1 MDTPSSIIPFH
12 HQSFGELRV
21 SGDCENPMFV
31 ATDVCRS
38 LEIKNPSD
46 ALKRLED
53 DERGLVSIYTP
64 GGEQRVLAV
73 TFPGLLSLI
82 LGSRKP
88 EAREYKR
95 WVTHDVLP
103 TIHTHGGYLTPQKV
117 EEVLTDPDTII
128 RLATELKNER
138 SHSRALEES
147 VSLLADENERMLPAA
162 RQAEAFLDSRGDY
175 TVTQAAGLLSQ
186 VDRAM
191 TRKRLFTLLRADE
204 MVEKR
209 SNRATAKA
217 VDRGYLRNVAASYFD
232 RDGERRLRDPYAVVT
247 PKGLDWMARRYC
259 PAPSQPALAL
269 DCGVM

>member
-1 MDTPSSIIPFH
+1 MDTPSDIVPF
-12 HQSFGELRV
+12 SNAEFGQLRALNIE
-21 SGDCENPMFV
+21 GEPWFV
-31 ATDVCRS
+31 AADPCS
-38 LEIKNPSD
+38 
-46 ALKRLED
+46 ALGHTNVSVALSRLDD
-53 DERGLVSIYTP
+53 DEKAKFNLGLP
-64 GGEQRVLAV
+64 GGATNCVS
-73 TFPGLLSLI
+73 FPGLLSLI

-103 TIHTHGGYLTPQKV
+103 AIHTHGGYLTPQKV

-138 SHSRALEES
+138 SRSRVLEES

>member
-1 MDTPSSIIPFH
+1 MDTPTDIVPF
-12 HQSFGELRV
+12 SNAEFGQLRPLNIE
-21 SGDCENPMFV
+21 GEPWFV
-31 ATDVCRS
+31 AAAPCS
-38 LEIKNPSD
+38 
-46 ALKRLED
+46 ALGHTHGRVALSRLDD
-53 DERGLVSIYTP
+53 DEKAKFNLGLP
-64 GGEQRVLAV
+64 GGATNCVS
-73 TFPGLLSLI
+73 FPGLLSLI

-103 TIHTHGGYLTPQKV
+103 AIHTHGGYLTPQKV

-138 SHSRALEES
+138 SRSRVLEES

>member
-1 MDTPSSIIPFH
+1 MDTPTDIVPF
-12 HQSFGELRV
+12 SNAEFGQLRALNIE
-21 SGDCENPMFV
+21 GEPWFV
-31 ATDVCRS
+31 AADPCS
-38 LEIKNPSD
+38 
-46 ALKRLED
+46 ALGHTNVSVALSRLDD
-53 DERGLVSIYTP
+53 DEKAKFNLGLP
-64 GGEQRVLAV
+64 GGATNCVS
-73 TFPGLLSLI
+73 FPGLLSLI

-103 TIHTHGGYLTPQKV
+103 AIHTHGGYLTPQKV

-138 SHSRALEES
+138 SRSRVLEES
-147 VSLLADENERMLPAA
+147 VSLL
-162 RQAEAFLDSRGDY
+162 
-175 TVTQAAGLLSQ
+175 
-186 VDRAM
+186 
-191 TRKRLFTLLRADE
+191 ADE

>member
-1 MDTPSSIIPFH
+1 MDTPTDIVPF
-12 HQSFGELRV
+12 SNAEFGQLRALNIE
-21 SGDCENPMFV
+21 GEPWFV
-31 ATDVCRS
+31 AADPCS
-38 LEIKNPSD
+38 
-46 ALKRLED
+46 ALGHTNVSVALSRLDD
-53 DERGLVSIYTP
+53 DEKAKFNLGLP
-64 GGEQRVLAV
+64 GGATNCVS
-73 TFPGLLSLI
+73 FPGLLSLI

-103 TIHTHGGYLTPQKV
+103 AIHTQGGYLTPKKV

-138 SHSRALEES
+138 SRSRVLEES